1 MYLPDA
7 SVDALEQAV
16 MDPHPGSDV
25 MSMILLG
32 DAGRPDL
39 ETLVE
44 RLRRRDVWFF
54 GGFFPGLIHDAAVQ
68 DRGAVVIR
76 LPARMKPQVVRG
88 LDRQPEAPPDL
99 AAVPAGQGEPAAT
112 AIVFVDGFAANIALF
127 LAELYDRWGGGVHYL
142 GAGAGS
148 LSLKQQPCV
157 FTQEGVFQDAAV
169 VAVVAAGSS
178 IGVRHGW
185 RRLAGPVVA
194 TQTRRNVIAGLN
206 WRNAFAVYRATVE
219 ADAGRSME
227 PQNFYAAAKEY
238 PFGLL
243 KEGQEDVVRDPI
255 AVNAA
260 GELICVGEIP
270 EHAALNVL
278 KGRPE
283 WLIAAAEQAA
293 ATACRLPAGAR
304 PLQSLVMDCVSRR
317 LFLGARFGDELG
329 ALQRRFQAVAPGLP
343 LTGALTLGEIA
354 SYGEGYLEFF
364 NKTVVTGLLYQSPG
378 PSATP
383 AGAPT

>member
-1 MYLPDA
+1 MYLPKASLDA
-7 SVDALEQAV
+7 IEQAV
-16 MDPHPGSDV
+16 TDQQPGAGE
-25 MSMILLG
+25 MMMILLG

-39 ETLVE
+39 GALVE
-44 RLRRRDVWFF
+44 RLRCRGIWFF
-54 GGFFPGLIHDAAVQ
+54 GGFFSGLIHDAVVYEG
-68 DRGAVVIR
+68 GALILK
-76 LPARMKPQVVRG
+76 LPARMKPVVVRG

-99 AAVPAGQGEPAAT
+99 AIAAAGQAESAAT

-127 LAELYDRWGGGVHYL
+127 LAELYDRWGSEVHYL

-157 FTQEGVFQDAAV
+157 FTQDGVFQDAAV

-206 WRNAFAVYRATVE
+206 WRNAFAVYRETVE
-219 ADAGRSME
+219 ADAHHSMA
-227 PQNFYAAAKEY
+227 PQNFYDVAKEY

-283 WLIAAAEQAA
+283 WLIAAADQAA
-293 ATACRLPAGAR
+293 LACRLPAGAL
-304 PLQSLVMDCVSRR
+304 PLHSLVMDCISRR
-317 LFLGARFGDELG
+317 LFMGARIADELG
-329 ALQRRFQAVAPGLP
+329 AIQRRFQAVAPSLP
-343 LTGALTLGEIA
+343 LEGALTLGEIA
-354 SYGEGYLEFF
+354 SYGEGYLEYF
-364 NKTVVTGLLYQSPG
+364 NKTVVTGLLYQSSR

-383 AGAPT
+383 AGVPA